1 MIRQPEPL
9 KKSLTVTPGCFF
21 KVVADLPSVLSWFI
35 VDSSILY
42 SPGLLHACIFTKS
55 DANTICS
62 EKVMRGEL
70 AIAFFNSKMNKKFN
84 CINTCMGRIL
94 PMKDTSERKASCY
107 PKQLLQVW
115 QRSWITFSVF
125 FAKAVFNL

>member
-21 KVVADLPSVLSWFI
+21 KVVSDLPSVSTRFI
-35 VDSSILY
+35 VDSSIFY
-42 SPGLLHACIFTKS
+42 SPGLLHACIFTKPG
-55 DANTICS
+55 ANTICS
-62 EKVMRGEL
+62 EKVMKGEL
-70 AIAFFNSKMNKKFN
+70 SIAFVNSKMNKKFN